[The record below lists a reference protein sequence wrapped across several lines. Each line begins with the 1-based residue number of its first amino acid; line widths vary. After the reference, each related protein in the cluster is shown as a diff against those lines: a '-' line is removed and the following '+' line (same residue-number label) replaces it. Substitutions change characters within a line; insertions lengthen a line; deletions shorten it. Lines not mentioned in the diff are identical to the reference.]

1 MLKIYACIVLI
12 FTTSLS
18 YGMFPLSWDLSDNWS
33 SIKQHRIL
41 SEDEKKQKEKEDYD
55 TLHALVLSTISGQQ
69 DLNLKMLDT
78 LGEQTL
84 LHKSCMGGDA
94 YLPITQLLLTHGA
107 NTHVIDTHKS
117 TPLHH
122 AVDTNAI
129 ETVKLLLAAGADADA
144 ADMLF
149 GTPLQGIC
157 ARAYDVLHDESI
169 AKKRV
174 RIAQLLLKH
183 GANPNVKDDYQS
195 SCFHGVIASPF
206 MKADSID
213 SLKNSNKNLFFSQRK
228 ALIRALV
235 LYGANLNAVD
245 SRGKTAIQ
253 EAHQAIGNPN
263 QPYFIELA
271 DYALNYARAR
281 LLCILGH
288 SGARPTHETPF
299 KALPKDIV
307 NIIIHFVHPDYIM
320 PQIATEQK

>member
-18 YGMFPLSWDLSDNWS
+18 YGMVPLSWKSEEET
-33 SIKQHRIL
+33 KQ
-41 SEDEKKQKEKEDYD
+41 QEKEDYD
-55 TLHALVLSTISGQQ
+55 TLHALVLSTISDQQ

-107 NTHVIDTHKS
+107 NPHVIDTHKS

-122 AVDTNAI
+122 AVDKNAI

-149 GTPLQGIC
+149 GKPLQGIC
-157 ARAYDVLHDESI
+157 ARAHDILHDECI

-195 SCFHGVIASPF
+195 SCFHSVIASPYENI
-206 MKADSID
+206 DIID
-213 SLKNSNKNLFFSQRK
+213 SLKYSDKSLFFSQRK

-235 LYGANLNAVD
+235 LYGADLNAVD
-245 SRGKTAIQ
+245 SQGKTAIQ
-253 EAHQAIGNPN
+253 KAYQAIENPN

-288 SGARPTHETPF
+288 SGTRATHETPF

-307 NIIIHFVHPDYIM
+307 NIIIHFTHPAYTVPHTIKV
-320 PQIATEQK
+320 QKP